1 MKEKNKC
8 KFCENEDENQLVST
22 NTDDNKYED
31 GYICIECSFEKGLM
45 EK

>member
-8 KFCENEDENQLVST
+8 KFCGEDKNQLVSM

-31 GYICIECSFEKGLM
+31 GYICIECLFEKGLM
-45 EK
+45 KK